1 MHGRIQ
7 RRSPEQYG
15 RRTRVEGRGCRG
27 NLRSVRRAAADAAD
41 LEQPG
46 GAVAVPGFIILLDR
60 AEARRH
66 TALIDTHL
74 PLPHRN
80 KVCGLLA
87 LCDANLYAAPYC
99 HPGSCA
105 SASGAHAAGA
115 VCERRRDCD
124 ARPLAQETCMIQA
137 QLASDPFLARW
148 KTIQATHNSGLRVPS
163 FGAGRSSRSAW
174 KGST

>member
-1 MHGRIQ
+1 M
-7 RRSPEQYG
+7 
-15 RRTRVEGRGCRG
+15 
-27 NLRSVRRAAADAAD
+27 RSVRRAAADAAD

-87 LCDANLYAAPYC
+87 LCDANLYAA
-99 HPGSCA
+99 
-105 SASGAHAAGA
+105 
-115 VCERRRDCD
+115 
-124 ARPLAQETCMIQA
+124 L
-137 QLASDPFLARW
+137 
-148 KTIQATHNSGLRVPS
+148 
-163 FGAGRSSRSAW
+163 
-174 KGST
+174 